1 MESSDKNVADSS
13 DKLVNN
19 KNKWQ
24 LFKLL
29 GRTKKRKNTNYSQS
43 YEDFSTNSSLS
54 SEKPPDRISTQSGFI
69 KRPQLLGQTF
79 IKPRYKSDSISD
91 LSDGSNGKHAKI
103 PESINTQ
110 CWNIGWTDGRLGQD
124 PQTGLSAADSQ
135 ATIDWYNSLDSA
147 YFDIAKDEA
156 TMQGYLVL
164 KERATEKLKKINDY
178 LGRVEFDGK
187 HPSVSGWLG
196 VFYILVAVLLVFA
209 DVPVTFNSI
218 SNVFEL
224 DEPDVFLNRLIWPLS
239 IAVGFSSTFIKYY
252 LDEVLSS
259 KNSKWYL
266 YIILVLLSLTLLS
279 LGLTRNFA
287 NSEFNGS
294 EDGTNYFEW
303 FKIST
308 FVLLTFILPVIGG
321 VVFYAGMKEVRFCRL
336 VIQRNGFEKDLD
348 QLNKKYEKCRH
359 SIAAKRKILE
369 REEIQKDA
377 RNSIAILYKS
387 IYEHG
392 YARGQSIPETL
403 YETESLYE
411 RCERVVMRALSKK

>member
-13 DKLVNN
+13 
-19 KNKWQ
+19 
-24 LFKLL
+24 
-29 GRTKKRKNTNYSQS
+29 YSES
-43 YEDFSTNSSLS
+43 NEDFFTNISLS
-54 SEKPPDRISTQSGFI
+54 GEEPPDRIRIQSRFI
-69 KRPQLLGQTF
+69 ERPQLLGQTY
-79 IKPRYKSDSISD
+79 IKPRYKSDGISD
-91 LSDGSNGKHAKI
+91 LSDSSNEKHTKI

-156 TMQGYLVL
+156 TMQGYLIL

-178 LGRVEFDGK
+178 LDRVEFDGK
-187 HPSVSGWLG
+187 HPRVSGWLG
-196 VFYILVAVLLVFA
+196 GFYILVAALLVFA

-239 IAVGFSSTFIKYY
+239 IAVGLSSTFIKYY
-252 LDEVLSS
+252 LDEVLSN

-287 NSEFNGS
+287 NSELNGS

-321 VVFYAGMKEVRFCRL
+321 VVFYAGMKEVRFFYL
-336 VIQRNGFEKDLD
+336 VVQRSGFEKDLD
-348 QLNKKYEKCRH
+348 QLNKKYEICRH
-359 SIAAKRKILE
+359 RTVAKRKILE
-369 REEIQKDA
+369 REELQKDA

-392 YARGQSIPETL
+392 YSRGQSIPETL

-411 RCERVVMRALSKK
+411 RCEIVVMRGLSKK